1 VDAALALSDR
11 GRAGA
16 LPARYRDAAA
26 AGADRAGRAGALAL
40 VRCDALATARGDL
53 IASAEA
59 VDFDRFA
66 RYYDWDTSGEVDDL
80 DFFRNLAART
90 GGPALEVGCGTG
102 RVLLPLAR
110 AGLRLTGVD
119 LSPAMLERA
128 RARLAAAGLLQRVR
142 LVEADARTMALDER
156 FRMAFVAL
164 NTFMHFTTP
173 EAQSG
178 TLERIQR
185 YLVPGGLLA
194 LDLFNP
200 HPDLLDDAD
209 GRLIHDFTR
218 PGPTEGAVTT
228 RFHSQRVDPAT
239 QTLEI
244 SFFYDE
250 VGADGLL
257 RRTVA
262 PFDLHYFTRREIE
275 LLLERCGF
283 AVENVYGS
291 YELDAYWAGSPKL
304 IVVAARR

>member
-1 VDAALALSDR
+1 VESVDR
-11 GRAGA
+11 GEPGCFPA
-16 LPARYRDAAA
+16 LPPERRQ
-26 AGADRAGRAGALAL
+26 GLRTTTG
-40 VRCDALATARGDL
+40 
-53 IASAEA
+53 AEA
-59 VDFDRFA
+59 IDFDRFA
-66 RYYDWDTSGEVDDL
+66 RFYDWDTVGERDDL
-80 DFFRNLAART
+80 DFFRNLSART

-110 AGLRLTGVD
+110 GGLRLTGVD
-119 LSPAMLERA
+119 VSGAMLARA
-128 RARLAAAGLLQRVR
+128 RAKLAATGLLERVR
-142 LVEADARTMALDER
+142 LVEADAQSMALEER
-156 FRMAFVAL
+156 FRLAYVAL
-164 NTFMHFTTP
+164 NTFMHFTSP
-173 EAQSG
+173 EAQTR
-178 TLERIQR
+178 TLERIHR
-185 YLVPGGLLA
+185 HLVPGGLLA

-218 PGPTEGAVTT
+218 PGPSDGAVTT

-250 VGADGLL
+250 VGADGVL

-262 PFDLHYFTRREIE
+262 PFELHYFTRREIE

-283 AVENVYGS
+283 RVEDVYGS
-291 YELDAYWAGSPKL
+291 YELDPYWAGSPKL